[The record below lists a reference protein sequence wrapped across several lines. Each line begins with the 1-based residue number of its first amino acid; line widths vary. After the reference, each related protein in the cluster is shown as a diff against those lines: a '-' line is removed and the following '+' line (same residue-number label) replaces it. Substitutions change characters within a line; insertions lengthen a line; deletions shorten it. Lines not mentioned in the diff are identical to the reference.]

1 MGAMGRLACT
11 FLAFLMANTG
21 CSLLN
26 EPRTAGADGGADAPT
41 IDGAPSDG
49 GTDAPIDG
57 PPSTL
62 VLVDHFDNLA
72 NWTNTSNSTTGWV
85 IDASGHAGSGAKT
98 QIGGAGF
105 GDQLER
111 TINFASAST
120 LRLWANK
127 MNSDFITVTIKIDG
141 VAKATYQGDAS
152 GFGVWKQLSISVPA
166 GSHVVRIESDLAGTA
181 WVDEMEVFT
190 P

>member
-1 MGAMGRLACT
+1 MGRLACT
-11 FLAFLMANTG
+11 LLAFLMAHAG
-21 CSLLN
+21 CSVLN
-26 EPRTAGADGGADAPT
+26 EPRTAGSDGGADAP
-41 IDGAPSDG
+41 
-49 GTDAPIDG
+49 PIDG
-57 PPSTL
+57 PPATL

-85 IDASGHAGSGAKT
+85 IDAAGHSGSGAKT
-98 QIGGAGF
+98 QVGGAGF

-111 TINFASAST
+111 TINVASAST

-127 MNSDFITVTIKIDG
+127 MNNDFITVTVKIDG
-141 VAKATYQGDAS
+141 VAKATYQGDAN
-152 GFGVWKQLSISVPA
+152 GFGVWKQLSASVPA